1 MAGTRAATP
10 QGAADVLVQGA
21 EGGASHVLR
30 LYVAGTTPRS
40 ARAIATARRLLEDR
54 LPGLYTLAVVDI
66 YQHPEAAKAHQI
78 VAVPTLIRLW
88 PLPVRRLIG
97 DLSDQGRVLAALG
110 LAP

>member
-1 MAGTRAATP
+1 MAGNREAAP
-10 QGAADVLVQGA
+10 QGAAGALVQEA
-21 EGGASHVLR
+21 EGAASHVLR
-30 LYVAGTTPRS
+30 LYVAGTTARS
-40 ARAIATARRLLEDR
+40 ARAIATAQKLLEDR

-78 VAVPTLIRLW
+78 VAVPTLIRLR